1 MVGPRLFNI
10 FLCDFFFFLEGNN
23 IASYADDTTPYNA
36 NLTHEL
42 VTNEL
47 EETSILLWF
56 HKNFMKENSDEIH
69 LLISGDKAIV
79 NIDKNR
85 IESEDIYE
93 LLGITI
99 DWKGKLK
106 TKRSCSNF

>member
-1 MVGPRLFNI
+1 
-10 FLCDFFFFLEGNN
+10 
-23 IASYADDTTPYNA
+23 
-36 NLTHEL
+36 
-42 VTNEL
+42 
-47 EETSILLWF
+47 
-56 HKNFMKENSDEIH
+56 MKENSDEIH
-69 LLISGDKAIV
+69 LLISGDKAIA

>member
-1 MVGPRLFNI
+1 
-10 FLCDFFFFLEGNN
+10 
-23 IASYADDTTPYNA
+23 
-36 NLTHEL
+36 
-42 VTNEL
+42 
-47 EETSILLWF
+47 
-56 HKNFMKENSDEIH
+56 MKENSDEIH

-99 DWKGKLK
+99 DGKGKLK